1 MPFANSENS
10 RNFFAF
16 LDIYYEH
23 SKICHDDQ
31 VIGWLEKR
39 GSDPD
44 FWHETALTWHWEAG
58 VDVLHWII
66 RQPTCEMATASWI
79 LIEALSEGDLYPT
92 AADYVASD
100 LELFDMCRE
109 ITERWRAGF
118 YTSNR
123 LGFTK
128 QQAINFDQGVAAF
141 NRQRLRIGNPSL
153 WQLPRAALGPFKGK
167 QAVSAK
173 DAVFERGQ
181 LRMTMQHFTET
192 YVGSLKLPK

>member
-1 MPFANSENS
+1 MSFASSEES
-10 RNFFAF
+10 KNFFDF

-23 SKICHDDQ
+23 SKICDGDQ
-31 VIGWLEKR
+31 VIEWLEKR

-44 FWHETALTWHWEAG
+44 FWHETALTWHWESG
-58 VDVLHWII
+58 LDVLHWII

-79 LIEALSEGDLYPT
+79 LIEALSGGDLHPT
-92 AADYVASD
+92 AADYVTSD
-100 LELFDMCRE
+100 LEFFDMCKD
-109 ITERWRAGF
+109 IAERWRAGF

-128 QQAINFDQGVAAF
+128 QQAMTFDQSVATF
-141 NRQRLRIGNPSL
+141 NRQRLRIGNPPL

-173 DAVFERGQ
+173 DAVFERGT
-181 LRMTMQHFTET
+181 LRMTMQQFTDT
-192 YVGSLKLPK
+192 YIGSLKLPN